1 MHSISIWVPIV
12 FTYILCL
19 SKRTLKK
26 KKGHPGIVILAE
38 CFLDFF
44 FLRVG
49 LGVMGWDSGQ
59 KCPLFFFSSFSYIIS
74 SIPIYNQIYKKL
86 ARQISFGFRI
96 LVKLGSYNFQNQTA
110 TPTFSKNCSQLHR
123 GSRVFLKRNFMV
135 NFCLFQILEFLY
147 KI

>member
-44 FLRVG
+44 FAGWVG
-49 LGVMGWDSGQ
+49 CDGVGQ
-59 KCPLFFFSSFSYIIS
+59 WSKVSFIFFLFIF
-74 SIPIYNQIYKKL
+74 IYN
-86 ARQISFGFRI
+86 
-96 LVKLGSYNFQNQTA
+96 
-110 TPTFSKNCSQLHR
+110 
-123 GSRVFLKRNFMV
+123 
-135 NFCLFQILEFLY
+135 
-147 KI
+147 